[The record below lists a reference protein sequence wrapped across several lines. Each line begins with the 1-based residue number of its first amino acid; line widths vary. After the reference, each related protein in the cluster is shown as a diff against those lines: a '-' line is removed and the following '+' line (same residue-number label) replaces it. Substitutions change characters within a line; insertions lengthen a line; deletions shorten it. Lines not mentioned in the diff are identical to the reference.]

1 MKHSLFTPSNAGRDA
16 SASLG
21 FRASGRDSQST
32 LRAFGPNTHNPS
44 QPLPPGRAAFGVFAP
59 PGDGQAIA
67 HWRDWAAHVEAGRI
81 GNNAPTPPDVEARR
95 NARERAWRRI
105 FAGG

>member
-1 MKHSLFTPSNAGRDA
+1 MKHF
-16 SASLG
+16 
-21 FRASGRDSQST
+21 
-32 LRAFGPNTHNPS
+32 THNPS

-59 PGDGQAIA
+59 PGDDQAIA